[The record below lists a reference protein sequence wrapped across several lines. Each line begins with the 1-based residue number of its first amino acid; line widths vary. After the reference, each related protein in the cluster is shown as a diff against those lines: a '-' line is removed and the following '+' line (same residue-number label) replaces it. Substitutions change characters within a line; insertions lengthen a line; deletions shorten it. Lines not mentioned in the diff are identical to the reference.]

1 MMSEEPTLYTAPGL
15 INVSNDNPEFRI
27 TNGQNENDVLSQ
39 AERCEVLHYPRNFFD
54 RITGGLPKDEEAASC
69 LWGYRK
75 SRPNNGSGNV
85 DLVSA
90 DGGAMLK
97 EMTEIRESLRSFV
110 IDDFLADMQI
120 MARRSEMKIQSNAE
134 VPVTPRDFKTILR
147 WLSNNP
153 RNQKMVYDVVHK
165 FHRDRFWIANA
176 VDKWFEREKMM
187 LEGEVRIQKENGKCT
202 KVFATD
208 RGGFTAVARAVK
220 AQLVK
225 SYMLHMLQ
233 NAGWCI
239 ATTYRITETTK
250 TVYTKIKLQ
259 DCKDYYYMVTMSSK
273 SSLRKECIPSAN
285 MGTANCGSASHQE
298 ILDEESVDVSGVASK
313 INQEYGIHITEEKL
327 AGILSSHRLLPGVK
341 LAESLASPRQID
353 LTGDDNDVAGRLLL
367 LNENSTLISGLTE
380 TVTAPKVP
388 ENQDLPASQTLL
400 DEELAPII
408 EEMVQELHSPIG
420 IVDEVVQASLGV
432 VEEEKTKQHGTPIV
446 NAVKRMSKTTLSQM
460 KETCDSDK
468 VWIYC

>member
-1 MMSEEPTLYTAPGL
+1 MMSEESTLYTAPGL
-15 INVSNDNPEFRI
+15 IDVSNDNQDFHT

-39 AERCEVLHYPRNFFD
+39 AERSEVLRYPRNFFD

-75 SRPNNGSGNV
+75 SRPNNGSGNA

-97 EMTEIRESLRSFV
+97 EMTDIRESLRRFV
-110 IDDFLADMQI
+110 MDGFLADMRI

-134 VPVTPRDFKTILR
+134 VPVTPKDFKTILR

-153 RNQKMVYDVVHK
+153 RNQKMVYDVIHK

-187 LEGEVRIQKENGKCT
+187 LEGEVRIQKENGKCA
-202 KVFATD
+202 KFFATD
-208 RGGFTAVARAVK
+208 RGGFTAVARTVK
-220 AQLVK
+220 TQLVK
-225 SYMLHMLQ
+225 SYMLHMLR
-233 NAGWCI
+233 NTGWCI
-239 ATTYRITETTK
+239 ATTYRKTETTK
-250 TVYTKIKLQ
+250 TLYTKIKLQ
-259 DCKDYYYMVTMSSK
+259 DCKDHYYVVTMSSK
-273 SSLRKECIPSAN
+273 SSLQKECIPSAN

-327 AGILSSHRLLPGVK
+327 AGILSSHQLLPGVK

-367 LNENSTLISGLTE
+367 LNENSMLISGLTE
-380 TVTAPKVP
+380 TVTATNVP

-420 IVDEVVQASLGV
+420 IADEVVQAPLGV
-432 VEEEKTKQHGTPIV
+432 VEEEKTKQDGIPIV
-446 NAVKRMSKTTLSQM
+446 NAVKRISKTTLSQM

-468 VWIYC
+468 V

>member
-1 MMSEEPTLYTAPGL
+1 MSEEATLCTAPGL
-15 INVSNDNPEFRI
+15 INASNDNQEFHI
-27 TNGQNENDVLSQ
+27 TNGKNENDAMSRV
-39 AERCEVLHYPRNFFD
+39 ERSEVLRYPRNFFD

-75 SRPNNGSGNV
+75 SRPNNGSGNA

-97 EMTEIRESLRSFV
+97 EMTEIRESLRTFV
-110 IDDFLADMQI
+110 MDEFLADMRI

-134 VPVTPRDFKTILR
+134 VPVTPRDFKKILR

-187 LEGEVRIQKENGKCT
+187 LEGEVRIQKENGKCA
-202 KVFATD
+202 KFFATD
-208 RGGFTAVARAVK
+208 RGGFTAVARAVQ

-225 SYMLHMLQ
+225 SYMLHMLR

-239 ATTYRITETTK
+239 ATTYRKTETTK

-259 DCKDYYYMVTMSSK
+259 DCKDYYYVVTMSSK
-273 SSLRKECIPSAN
+273 SSLRKECIPSTN

-353 LTGDDNDVAGRLLL
+353 LTGDEYDVA
-367 LNENSTLISGLTE
+367 
-380 TVTAPKVP
+380 
-388 ENQDLPASQTLL
+388 
-400 DEELAPII
+400 
-408 EEMVQELHSPIG
+408 
-420 IVDEVVQASLGV
+420 
-432 VEEEKTKQHGTPIV
+432 
-446 NAVKRMSKTTLSQM
+446 
-460 KETCDSDK
+460 
-468 VWIYC
+468 